1 MRPLPRP
8 ELLDL
13 PPAPHGGDAH
23 SGLVDFSTGVCP
35 LPPPKA
41 VLTAL
46 QAADVTRYPHPSAL
60 PLREAA
66 ARAHEVTADAIVA
79 GNGSVELLWA
89 LARAFVGP
97 GRKALV
103 LTPAF
108 GEYAQAVRASGGR
121 LITLVAEGPPF
132 RWDAAPLLAALE
144 AHRPSLVFVG
154 RPSNPCLSL
163 MQRQA
168 LEEVVRAHPATL
180 FAVDEA
186 YLPLFPGE
194 EGLAPGPNVA
204 LVRSLTK
211 VLALPGVRLGYLV
224 AAPEVARAVRAALP
238 PWNVSAPALAAGQAA
253 LDVLPSLLPHI
264 QAEVTRL
271 RAMQS
276 ALLAS
281 AGARVDAEGGTFLL
295 VRVGDAPGFT
305 RRMAEAG
312 VRVRDATS
320 LGLPHHV
327 RLGVRPEAEHPRLRE
342 AVAHALENV

>member
-13 PPAPHGGDAH
+13 PPAPHGGDAG

-41 VLTAL
+41 VLAAL
-46 QAADVTRYPHPSAL
+46 RSADVTRYPHPSAL

-66 ARAHEVTADAIVA
+66 ARAHGVVADAVVA
-79 GNGSVELLWA
+79 GNGSAELLWA

-121 LITLVAEGPPF
+121 LATLVAEGPPF
-132 RWDAAPLLAALE
+132 RWDAERLFAALG

-154 RPSNPCLSL
+154 RPSNPCLAL
-163 MQRQA
+163 VPRQT
-168 LEEVVRAHPATL
+168 LEEAARAHPETL

-186 YLPLFPGE
+186 YLPLHPGE
-194 EGLAPGPNVA
+194 EGLTPGPNVA

-224 AAPEVARAVRAALP
+224 ASPEVARAVRAALP
-238 PWNVSAPALAAGQAA
+238 PWNVSSPALAAGRVA
-253 LDVLPSLLPHI
+253 LEVLPLLLPGI

-271 RAMQS
+271 RASQA

-281 AGARVDAEGGTFLL
+281 VGARVDAEGGTFLL

-327 RLGVRPEAEHPRLRE
+327 RLGVRPEAEHPRLR
-342 AVAHALENV
+342 AALAHALENV

>member
-13 PPAPHGGDAH
+13 PPAPHGGDAGH
-23 SGLVDFSTGVCP
+23 GLVDFSTGVCP
-35 LPPPKA
+35 LPPPES
-41 VLTAL
+41 VLAAL
-46 QAADVTRYPHPSAL
+46 RSADVTRYPHPSAL

-66 ARAHEVTADAIVA
+66 ARAHDVSPDAIVA
-79 GNGSVELLWA
+79 GNGSAELLWA

-108 GEYAQAVRASGGR
+108 GEYAQAVRASGGK
-121 LITLVAEGPPF
+121 LATLEAEGPPF
-132 RWDAAPLLAALE
+132 QWDAARLLAALDV
-144 AHRPSLVFVG
+144 HHPSLVFVG

-163 MQRQA
+163 LPYPTLA
-168 LEEVVRAHPATL
+168 KAARAHPGTL

-194 EGLAPGPNVA
+194 EGLTPGPNVA

-224 AAPEVARAVRAALP
+224 ASPDVARVVRAALP
-238 PWNVSAPALAAGQAA
+238 PWNVSAPALAAGLAA
-253 LDVLPSLLPHI
+253 LAVLPSVLPEI

-271 RAMQS
+271 RTLQS
-276 ALLAS
+276 VLLTS
-281 AGARVDAEGGTFLL
+281 MGARVDAEGGTFLL
-295 VRVGDAPGFT
+295 VRVDDAPGFT
-305 RRMAEAG
+305 RRMADAG

-320 LGLPHHV
+320 LGLPRHL
-327 RLGVRPEAEHPRLRE
+327 RLGVRLEAEHPRLRE
-342 AVAHALENV
+342 ALVHALETQ